1 MVAAGNC
8 RPVSVVEGTGMNL
21 TGACKEC
28 QRLSAEYEAATMEWF
43 RVQGQLR
50 VAEYSREEESSNRI
64 IAELSLITARRHALR
79 EAARLHELEMH
90 PRAASACG
98 DCEP

>member
-1 MVAAGNC
+1 MNF
-8 RPVSVVEGTGMNL
+8 SGT
-21 TGACKEC
+21 CKEC

-64 IAELSLITARRHALR
+64 IAELSLIAARRHALR
-79 EAARLHELEMH
+79 QAAEKHELEVH
-90 PRAASACG
+90 PRVASASG
-98 DCEP
+98 DSES